1 MAEAPA
7 TPSSNQPTGGL
18 QPLINRINNW
28 PLTRKLALATVT
40 LISLALFAVIIIQA
54 RTADYQ
60 LLYANL
66 AAADAASIVEWLK
79 GQQTP
84 YQLKNNGTSIWV
96 PAPHLHETRISLA
109 ASGLPQ
115 GGGVGFE
122 IFDKQSFALTDFV
135 QKVNYT
141 RALQGELSRTI
152 TSLGPVATARIHL
165 AIPEK
170 RLFKNQQQKASAS
183 VILTLHTGRS
193 LDENQ
198 VQGIVHLVSSSIQG
212 LTPKQITVIDQ
223 NGNILTKTA
232 ENGLGGTISQSML
245 KYQLEVER
253 HLESRAQSLLDT
265 ALGPDRSMVRV
276 TALLD
281 FSQSEKTEELF
292 DPEEPVIRS
301 EQLNEEKSG
310 SEIVGGIPG
319 VQSNLQGNTGQTASA
334 TPPSSKSQ
342 KTTNYEISKVISKTI
357 NPVGTIKNISVAVLV
372 SDEKVTGKDNEPAK
386 LIPRSQTELNSLKNM
401 ISGALGLDKIR
412 GDQIE
417 VVSMPF
423 TEKKE
428 VLEVNT
434 VASNMLYQY
443 LPFIR
448 YGLIF
453 IGGLLV
459 YLLMVRPV
467 IKTINKDVT
476 KHYKTVEEMEA
487 EQKMTEEKNAQQ
499 YPIDPVTK
507 ARQSISKDPTFAAHV
522 IKNWLKEG

>member
-1 MAEAPA
+1 MAEAQTT
-7 TPSSNQPTGGL
+7 TPTDRPTGGVQL
-18 QPLINRINNW
+18 LIDRISSW
-28 PLTRKLALATVT
+28 PLTRKLALVAATI
-40 LISLALFAVIIIQA
+40 ISLALFTVIIIQA

-66 AAADAASIVEWLK
+66 TATDAASIVEWLK
-79 GQQTP
+79 GKQTP
-84 YQLKNNGTSIWV
+84 YQLKGNGTTIWI
-96 PAPHLHETRISLA
+96 PATFVHEARISLA

-152 TSLGPVATARIHL
+152 ASLGPVATTRTHI

-170 RLFKNQQQKASAS
+170 RLFKNQQKQASAS
-183 VILTLHTGRS
+183 VILTLHPGRTMNDS
-193 LDENQ
+193 Q
-198 VQGIVHLVSSSIQG
+198 VQGIVHLVSGSVEG
-212 LTPKQITVIDQ
+212 LSPEQVTVIDG
-223 NGNILTKTA
+223 NGNVLTKTA
-232 ENGLGGTISQSML
+232 ENSLGGNLSQSML

-253 HLESRAQSLLDT
+253 HLEERAQSLLDT
-265 ALGPDRSMVRV
+265 ALGAEKSMVRV

-292 DPEEPVIRS
+292 DSEEPVIRS
-301 EQLNEEKSG
+301 EQLSEEKSG

-319 VQSNLQGNTGQTASA
+319 VQSNLQTNTGQQVSA

-372 SDEKVTGKDNEPAK
+372 SDVKTPANDKQPAK
-386 LIPRSQTELNSLKNM
+386 TTPRSNAELSSLKNM
-401 ISGALGLDKIR
+401 ISGALGLDKTR

-423 TEKKE
+423 TEKKKISTE
-428 VLEVNT
+428 NA
-434 VASNMLYQY
+434 VAENVLYQY
-443 LPFIR
+443 LPFVR

-453 IGGLLV
+453 IGGFLV
-459 YLLMVRPV
+459 YFLMVRPV
-467 IKTINKDVT
+467 IKTVKQDVT
-476 KHYKTVEEMEA
+476 EHYKTVEELEA
-487 EQKMTEEKNAQQ
+487 EQQTQQ
-499 YPIDPVTK
+499 DKVQLHTTDPVNK
-507 ARQSISKDPTFAAHV
+507 ARESITKDPTFSAHV
-522 IKNWLKEG
+522 IKNWINEG